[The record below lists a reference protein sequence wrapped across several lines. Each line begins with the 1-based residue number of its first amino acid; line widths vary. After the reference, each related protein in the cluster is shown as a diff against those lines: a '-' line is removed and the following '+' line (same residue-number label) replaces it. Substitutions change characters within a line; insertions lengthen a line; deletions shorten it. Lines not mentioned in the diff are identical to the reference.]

1 VERVAYVEGA
11 SAVVPG
17 SVVGLRLD
25 GKTRRAVVKSISR
38 FEMQIEA
45 DGKTIELDLR
55 PTNEATWDLARR
67 YIAERA
73 GVEAVSRPSAKE
85 PALQR

>member
-1 VERVAYVEGA
+1 MAYLEGA
-11 SAVVPG
+11 NAVVPG

-25 GKTRRAVVKSISR
+25 GKARRAVVKSISR

-55 PTNEATWDLARR
+55 PINEATWDLARR